1 MATDTWTGGA
11 ASWTTPGDWSA
22 GVPTMTSDVVVAQ
35 TGGPFANPTATSAV
49 SIASLSVSG
58 GEVDFN
64 SAGASAVT
72 GSVTVSGNGGL
83 HFDYN
88 DSGGG
93 TSLAIGGA
101 LTLSAGS
108 FAIGANTQS
117 TGDTVTAASL
127 SVANGAGLGIQNE
140 TTHTETDTL
149 DITGAAGFGT
159 VSTLT
164 GNVLLASGNGVS
176 SAVIEFGTGSITTIA
191 AGGSRTLNGPKAFIA
206 DASNTA
212 ANSALTQLA
221 TINGTLNLNAI
232 GSLTLTNAL
241 TNTGS
246 ISVADQQSVG
256 GTSLTV
262 SGVLTNSG
270 QFTVGSIGQSYAD
283 TITATGLTN
292 YVGNTLGS
300 ILVYGG
306 TAAINAPS
314 ATLDITGMAG
324 FGTVGVLTGAVSIDT
339 DGQHGAAIL
348 EFATGEITTIA
359 ANSSLAI
366 TDPNS
371 FLADATNTSA
381 NSALTGLTTNNGSLS
396 LNDIAP
402 LTLTGAFTNNG
413 TLDFSNATLNI
424 SGTLINSNTV
434 SIGSNP
440 NGSINGPLATTVTA
454 TGLSNTSSGSITLS
468 GGSSSLGQ
476 LTVNGTAVNNGT
488 VTIDVDSTIT
498 VTGNPYTQAGGTTTV
513 NGGTLTASAIDVSGG
528 TLVLGTTGSLSTGV
542 TFTSGSGTLK
552 LDSKTNLPS
561 SIVGAISGDEIDF
574 NFQSYAS
581 GDQAVWQQNGS
592 TGTLTLETSGGTS
605 LAAVTLTGAYASA
618 DFSPLNDNAGG
629 TAIQLVTAPS
639 SPPPVTP
646 PAATTAAMIMRDDN
660 NGDFEIYDFG
670 NNAILAAGPLGQVG
684 LEWQVAG
691 VGAFNA
697 PDTSDMILRNTGTG
711 QFEIY
716 DVSNNTITNA
726 AGMGQVGLE
735 WTVSGFGDF
744 SSRAAETDMLMRNGS
759 GQFEVY
765 DLANNGIT
773 FAAPMGQVGLEWSV
787 AGFGDFSTRPN
798 ESDML
803 MRNNNTGAFEI
814 YDISNNQVTSAGPM
828 GQVGLEWSVVGFG
841 DFSSNANESDMLMRN
856 NNTGAFEIYDISN
869 SQVTS
874 AGPMGQVGLEW
885 SVVGFGPINGV
896 GTSDM
901 MMRNS
906 NTGVFEVYDI
916 ANNQLTNAAPAG
928 QVGNEWQSVGLA
940 ADPPASANAQLTQA
954 MASYAASAGT
964 PGASSPL
971 DQTAVA
977 PSIANNMLALSNV

>member
-1 MATDTWTGGA
+1 MATDNWTGGT
-11 ASWTTPGDWSA
+11 ASWTIPGDWSA
-22 GVPTMTSDVVVAQ
+22 GVPTTTSDVVVAP
-35 TGGPFANPTATSAV
+35 TGGPFADPLVTSAI
-49 SIASLSVSG
+49 SINSLNDSS
-58 GEVDFN
+58 EVDFN
-64 SAGASAVT
+64 SAGSSAVAGT
-72 GSVTVSGNGGL
+72 VTNNGGDL
-83 HFDYN
+83 DFDFN
-88 DSGGG
+88 AGTGG
-93 TSLAIGGA
+93 TSLNIGGT
-101 LTLSAGS
+101 LTLNSGS
-108 FAIGANTQS
+108 FRIGANTQS

-140 TTHTETDTL
+140 TTHTQTDTL

-159 VSTLT
+159 ASTLT

-191 AGGSRTLNGPKAFIA
+191 ANATLTLEGPKAFIA
-206 DASNTA
+206 DASNAA

-221 TINGTLNLNAI
+221 TINGTLNLTAI

-241 TNTGS
+241 TNTGTM
-246 ISVADQQSVG
+246 SVADQGTVG

-262 SGVLTNSG
+262 DGVLTNSG
-270 QFTVGSIGQSYAD
+270 QFTVGSVGQSYAD
-283 TITATGLTN
+283 TITATGIIN
-292 YVGNTLGS
+292 YVGSTLGS

-306 TAAINAPS
+306 TAAVNAPS

-366 TDPNS
+366 TNPNS
-371 FLADATNTSA
+371 FLADATNISA

-402 LTLTGAFTNNG
+402 LNLTGALSNNG

-424 SGTLINSNTV
+424 SGTLTNSNTI

-440 NGSINGPLATTVTA
+440 NGSISGPLATTVTA

-476 LTVNGTAVNNGT
+476 FTVNGTAVNNGT

-513 NGGTLTASAIDVSGG
+513 NGGTLTASAIDISGG
-528 TLVLGTTGSLSTGV
+528 SFVLGTTGSLSTGV

-561 SIVGAISGDEIDF
+561 SIVGAMSGDEIDF
-574 NFQSYAS
+574 SFQTYAS
-581 GDQAVWQQNGS
+581 GDKAVWQQNGS
-592 TGTLTLETSGGTS
+592 TGTLTLETSGGTA

-618 DFSPLNDNAGG
+618 DFSALNDNAGG
-629 TAIQLVTAPS
+629 TAIQLASPP

-646 PAATTAAMIMRDDN
+646 PAATTADMIMRDAN
-660 NGDFEIYDFG
+660 NGNYEIYDFG
-670 NNAILAAGPLGQVG
+670 NNAILAAAPLGQVG

-697 PDTSDMILRNTGTG
+697 SDTSDMILRNTNTG
-711 QFEIY
+711 RFEIF
-716 DVSNNTITNA
+716 DISNNTITNA

-744 SSRAAETDMLMRNGS
+744 SSRAGETDMLMRNGG
-759 GQFEVY
+759 GQFEIYRSRQQRDHVRCA
-765 DLANNGIT
+765 DG
-773 FAAPMGQVGLEWSV
+773 
-787 AGFGDFSTRPN
+787 AGRP
-798 ESDML
+798 
-803 MRNNNTGAFEI
+803 R
-814 YDISNNQVTSAGPM
+814 
-828 GQVGLEWSVVGFG
+828 VVG
-841 DFSSNANESDMLMRN
+841 R
-856 NNTGAFEIYDISN
+856 
-869 SQVTS
+869 
-874 AGPMGQVGLEW
+874 GLW
-885 SVVGFGPINGV
+885 RFL
-896 GTSDM
+896 D
-901 MMRNS
+901 
-906 NTGVFEVYDI
+906 
-916 ANNQLTNAAPAG
+916 AA
-928 QVGNEWQSVGLA
+928 QRKRH
-940 ADPPASANAQLTQA
+940 ADAQ
-954 MASYAASAGT
+954 
-964 PGASSPL
+964 
-971 DQTAVA
+971 
-977 PSIANNMLALSNV
+977 